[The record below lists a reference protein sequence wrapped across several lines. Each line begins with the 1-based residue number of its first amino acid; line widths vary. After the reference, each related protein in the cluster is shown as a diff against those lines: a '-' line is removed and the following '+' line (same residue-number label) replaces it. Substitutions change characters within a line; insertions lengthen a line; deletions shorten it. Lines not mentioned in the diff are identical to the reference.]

1 MPKSGKMALH
11 NELGKEGE
19 AVAATYLIKKGYE
32 IRHRNWH
39 SGHRDLDIVAQ
50 KDGELIIVEVKTRSD
65 ACFGRP
71 EEAVDRRKIRSI
83 VASTDAYIR
92 KFAIDLPVRFDIIT
106 VTGSQPPFRIEHIE
120 DAFFPPVWN

>member
-1 MPKSGKMALH
+1 MQKSGKMASH

-19 AVAATYLIKKGYE
+19 AAAVTYLMEKGYE

-50 KDGELIIVEVKTRSD
+50 KDGELVIVEVKTRSD
-65 ACFGRP
+65 ACFGQP
-71 EEAVDRRKIRSI
+71 EDAVDRRKIRSI
-83 VASTDAYIR
+83 VASTDAYVR

-106 VTGSQPPFRIEHIE
+106 VVGSRPPFHIAHIE

>member
-1 MPKSGKMALH
+1 MASH

-19 AVAATYLIKKGYE
+19 TAAVTYLMEKGYE

-50 KDGELIIVEVKTRSD
+50 KDGELVIVEVKTRSD
-65 ACFGRP
+65 ARFGQP

-83 VASTDAYIR
+83 VASADAYIR
-92 KFAIDLPVRFDIIT
+92 KFAIDLPVRFDVIT
-106 VTGSQPPFRIEHIE
+106 LVGNRPPFRIEHIA

>member
-1 MPKSGKMALH
+1 MRKSGKMASH

-19 AVAATYLIKKGYE
+19 TAAVTYLMEKGYE

-50 KDGELIIVEVKTRSD
+50 KDGELVIVEVKTRSD
-65 ACFGRP
+65 ACFGQP
-71 EEAVDRRKIRSI
+71 EDAVDRRKIRSI
-83 VASTDAYIR
+83 
-92 KFAIDLPVRFDIIT
+92 T
-106 VTGSQPPFRIEHIE
+106 VVGSRPPFHIAHIE